1 MSGMT
6 LSTTRRRQVRG
17 IFPRAQIR
25 AAAGF
30 SSRSRISE
38 LRLIINR
45 DRSHLVLWKPC
56 MCQVGLRPVCSTL
69 RPGSAVGP
77 GEADEHPFHLIS
89 VRSDDASAC
98 NTPADAIS
106 LSQVSNDR
114 LAEKALR

>member
-1 MSGMT
+1 
-6 LSTTRRRQVRG
+6 
-17 IFPRAQIR
+17 
-25 AAAGF
+25 
-30 SSRSRISE
+30 
-38 LRLIINR
+38 
-45 DRSHLVLWKPC
+45 

-114 LAEKALR
+114 LAEKALRTTLLAAESAAFADPIKGLKALFVPVRLFLNR